1 MFEPA
6 GIAVMPEA
14 KANSL
19 AESMISADQCRAARA
34 LLGWAREDLA
44 KAAGVSAGT
53 IKNVELG
60 KGTLGVVAVAVERAL
75 TDAGIE
81 FIHEDDSSGEGVR
94 WRKPKRQRRA

>member
-6 GIAVMPEA
+6 VIADMPGA
-14 KANSL
+14 KAANGL

-34 LLGWAREDLA
+34 LLGWTREDLA

-75 TDAGIE
+75 TDAGIW
-81 FIHEDDSSGEGVR
+81 FVHDDDVGGEGVR
-94 WRKPKRQRRA
+94 WRKQRDMR